1 MVNNIID
8 FPAITQ
14 FCGDCGWADCCVNL
28 RINRHKQPDPKA
40 GRSSPCRR
48 NTYLF
53 RQGDELDSLYFLRS
67 GSMKTVVS
75 TKGGSEQIVT
85 FHFPGD
91 LIGFDS
97 IASGCHQSTAVT
109 LETSGVCRI
118 PLTKLKSAS
127 TNNSK
132 LWAVMIDT
140 AGAQIAEKQNY
151 ALLLGQKSVHA
162 RFAMFLIYLSGKYGS
177 RGCSDAEFSF
187 SMSRQDI
194 ANYLAMAVETLSR
207 LIGGF
212 QRNGLIS
219 VERRF
224 VRIKDVPKL
233 RAMAQENI
241 DLGLSFGTR

>member
-1 MVNNIID
+1 MLHNILD

-14 FCGDCGWADCCVNL
+14 FCGDCGWSGCCVNL
-28 RINRHKQPDPKA
+28 RMKRCKQPDPKT
-40 GRSSPCRR
+40 GRSLPYRR
-48 NTYLF
+48 DTHLF

-75 TKGGSEQIVT
+75 TKGGSEHIVT

-97 IASGCHQSTAVT
+97 IASGRHQSTAVT

-118 PLTKLKSAS
+118 PLVKLMSAS

-132 LWAVMIDT
+132 LWEAMIRT

-151 ALLLGQKSVHA
+151 ALLLGRKSVHA
-162 RFAMFLIYLSGKYGS
+162 RFATFLVYLSCKYSS
-177 RGCSDAEFSF
+177 RGCSDAEFNL

-194 ANYLAMAVETLSR
+194 ASYLAMAVETLSR
-207 LIGGF
+207 LIGDF

-233 RAMAQENI
+233 REMAQENV
-241 DLGLSFGTR
+241 DLSLSFG